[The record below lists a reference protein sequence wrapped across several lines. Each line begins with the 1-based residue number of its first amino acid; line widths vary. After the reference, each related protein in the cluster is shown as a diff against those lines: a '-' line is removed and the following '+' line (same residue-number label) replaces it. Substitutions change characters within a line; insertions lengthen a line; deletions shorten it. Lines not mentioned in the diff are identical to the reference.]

1 METSCQCQIWSWSCS
16 IFNLK
21 EIHTKYGSCKDLSL
35 NFDKY
40 LVSEMSQQP
49 ENLFI
54 TTNKDLRNMKNKI
67 WTFDA
72 PIKIWKNPA

>member
-1 METSCQCQIWSWSCS
+1 
-16 IFNLK
+16 
-21 EIHTKYGSCKDLSL
+21 
-35 NFDKY
+35 
-40 LVSEMSQQP
+40 MSQQP